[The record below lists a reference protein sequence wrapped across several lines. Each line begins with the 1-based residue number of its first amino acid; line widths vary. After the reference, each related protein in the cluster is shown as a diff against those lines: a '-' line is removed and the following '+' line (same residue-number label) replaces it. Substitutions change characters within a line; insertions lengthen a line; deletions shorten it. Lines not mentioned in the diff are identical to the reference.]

1 MYWEI
6 VTLEDGQIALRE
18 AGTDKEPM
26 VLIRFSDEAKAR
38 LQGNDLEIARVMLTA
53 GIQAAAAVDDI
64 DGSGVNGDADDA
76 DGERRSD
83 QPLH

>member
-64 DGSGVNGDADDA
+64 DGSGVNGDADDT

>member
-18 AGTDKEPM
+18 AGGEKEPM
-26 VLIRFSDEAKAR
+26 VLIRFSDEAKGR
-38 LQGNDLEIARVMLTA
+38 LQGNDLEVARIMLTA
-53 GIQAAAAVDDI
+53 GIHAVAAMDEEHAAE
-64 DGSGVNGDADDA
+64 GNDA
-76 DGERRSD
+76 DGDSPRRSD

>member
-38 LQGNDLEIARVMLTA
+38 LQGNDLEIARVMLTS

-64 DGSGVNGDADDA
+64 DGSGVNGDADDT

>member
-1 MYWEI
+1 MYLEI
-6 VTLEDGQIALRE
+6 VTLEDGQIVLRE
-18 AGTDKEPM
+18 AGSDKEPM

-53 GIQAAAAVDDI
+53 GIQAAAAIEDI
-64 DGSGVNGDADDA
+64 DGAGVGDGDDTA
-76 DGERRSD
+76 DGERRPD